1 MEFLNYDS
9 VDLADVLPRIPR
21 KGRDRMQFGIVELD
35 YAGIIIAYN
44 MGEAKMSGRDARDMI
59 GKNFFSDIAPCTQ
72 TPDFYGRFKA
82 GVQKGSMSARF
93 DFLFNHE
100 MEPTAVRVT
109 MMTSNID
116 GMDRVLQLIR
126 VLPFEERECALTDS
140 ANLNDIEVARA
151 ERVKQA
157 AEQVE
162 LLAVVKPA
170 QVQTTAISAPPAG
183 AAPPRAAP
191 AVASLPDY
199 SRDYARASEKVPA
212 IVAAK
217 PQAPRPLNLTLE
229 LLESIATGKT
239 KFHLTEPILT
249 RARSASAALDKA
261 IADGEPI
268 YGITSGFGPLL
279 NEPADSD
286 ADLHQRSLLRHLA
299 CGVGKPFSVQQTRA
313 AMAARLQTL
322 LQGHS
327 GVSDKLIMTLK
338 QVLDEGVTPIVPQL
352 GTVGASGDLTPLA
365 HIALALAGEGDAM
378 FGRNRTSAAGA
389 LSECGI
395 APISFSRRDALALVN
410 GCSFSTAIAA
420 LNGARARRMLRWAML
435 IGSGYAQVFCSFEQA
450 LAPLLAKVRPHMGQ
464 ISVREELARLA
475 SGNTRTR
482 TKPDVGVPP
491 HDAYTIRCQ
500 TQLFG
505 AILDALDHH
514 DGTVEIELNSVSDNP
529 IINPDTAEVIHG
541 RNFFGQHLGLVSDYL
556 RIALI
561 QWGQW
566 CERAVARLVD
576 PQLNAHIS
584 GLQPQLRGT
593 ARSSGF
599 MGAQV
604 TATALL
610 AELKSAA
617 LAGTVQGVS
626 TNANNQDIV
635 PMATMSARH
644 TADALEHLA
653 LLQAISVLALCQAI
667 DQTQAPDAG
676 SQGQFSPAILA
687 LHARIRENIPKLGN
701 DRSMSQ
707 DIQLVASMLSHK
719 EPVGEMAIF
728 FF

>member
-1 MEFLNYDS
+1 MEFLSYDS
-9 VDLADVLPRIPR
+9 VDLAEVLPRIPR
-21 KGRDRMQFGIVELD
+21 KGRDRMQFGIIELD
-35 YAGIIIAYN
+35 YQGVVVAYN
-44 MGEAKMSGRDARDMI
+44 MGEAKMSGRNARDMI

-82 GVQKGSMSARF
+82 GVEKGSMSARF
-93 DFLFNHE
+93 DFLFAYE

-116 GMDRVLQLIR
+116 GMDRVLLLIR
-126 VLPFEERECALTDS
+126 ILPSEERERAQVDRS
-140 ANLNDIEVARA
+140 KLNAIELART
-151 ERVKQA
+151 ERIKLA
-157 AEQVE
+157 AEQAE
-162 LLAVVKPA
+162 LLSVAKPEP
-170 QVQTTAISAPPAG
+170 VRSTASPA
-183 AAPPRAAP
+183 ATLP
-191 AVASLPDY
+191 ASVGPVASY
-199 SRDYARASEKVPA
+199 SRPSERVPE

-217 PQAPRPLNLTLE
+217 PQAPRPLNLTLA
-229 LLESIATGKT
+229 LLESIAAQKA
-239 KFHLTEPILT
+239 KFQVSEPILT
-249 RARSASAALDKA
+249 RARAASVALDKA

-279 NEPADSD
+279 NEPAQNDS
-286 ADLHQRSLLRHLA
+286 DLHQRSLLRHLA
-299 CGVGKPFSVQQTRA
+299 CGVGKPFSVPQTRA

-322 LQGHS
+322 LQGYS

-338 QVLDEGVTPIVPQL
+338 QMLDEGVTPIVPQL

-365 HIALALAGEGDAM
+365 HMALAMAGEGDAM
-378 FGRNRTSAAGA
+378 FGRNRMSAAGA

-395 APISFSRRDALALVN
+395 APISFTRRDALALVN
-410 GCSFSTAIAA
+410 GCSFSSAIAG
-420 LNGARARRMLRWAML
+420 LNGARARRMLRWAVL
-435 IGSGYAQVFCSFEQA
+435 IGSAYSQVFCSFEQA
-450 LAPLLAKVRPHMGQ
+450 LSPLLAKVRPHMGQ
-464 ISVREELARLA
+464 ISIREELARLA
-475 SGNTRTR
+475 QGNTRTKA
-482 TKPDVGVPP
+482 KPDVGVPP
-491 HDAYTIRCQ
+491 HDVYTIRCQ
-500 TQLFG
+500 SQLFG

-514 DGTVEIELNSVSDNP
+514 DSTVEIELNSVSDNP
-529 IINPDTAEVIHG
+529 IIDPDTAEVVHG
-541 RNFFGQHLGLVSDYL
+541 GNFFGQHVGLVSDYL

-576 PQLNAHIS
+576 PSLNSQIF

-593 ARSSGF
+593 DRSSGF

-617 LAGTVQGVS
+617 LAGSVQGVS

-653 LLQAISVLALCQAI
+653 LLQAICVLALCQAI
-667 DQTQAPDAG
+667 DQTGASDAG
-676 SQGQFSPAILA
+676 GQGKFSPAILA
-687 LHARIRENIPKLGN
+687 MHARVRENIPKLGN

-707 DIQLVASMLSHK
+707 DIQLVASMLSHQ
-719 EPVGEMAIF
+719 EPTGEMEIYF
-728 FF
+728 F

>member
-1 MEFLNYDS
+1 MEFLSYDS

-21 KGRDRMQFGIVELD
+21 KGRDRMQFGIIELD
-35 YAGIIIAYN
+35 YQGVVVAYN
-44 MGEAKMSGRDARDMI
+44 MGEAKISGRNARDMI
-59 GKNFFSDIAPCTQ
+59 GRNFFTDIAPCTK

-93 DFLFNHE
+93 DFIFNHE
-100 MEPTAVRVT
+100 MDPTAVRVT

-116 GMDRVLQLIR
+116 GMDRVLLLIR
-126 VLPFEERECALTDS
+126 ILPAEERERAQIDRS
-140 ANLNDIEVARA
+140 KLNAIDQARA
-151 ERVKQA
+151 ERAKQA
-157 AEQVE
+157 AEIE
-162 LLAVVKPA
+162 LLPIVKPEPNRA
-170 QVQTTAISAPPAG
+170 QSTAPSVNSAAASRAQISTPEPT
-183 AAPPRAAP
+183 RER
-191 AVASLPDY
+191 V
-199 SRDYARASEKVPA
+199 SERVPE

-217 PQAPRPLNLTLE
+217 PQSPRPINLTLD
-229 LLESIATGKT
+229 LLESIAAQKS
-239 KFHLTEPILT
+239 KFQVTEPILT
-249 RARSASAALDKA
+249 RARAASAALDKA
-261 IADGEPI
+261 IAEGEPI

-279 NEPADSD
+279 NEPAHSDS
-286 ADLHQRSLLRHLA
+286 DLHQRSLLRHLA
-299 CGVGKPFSVQQTRA
+299 CGVGKPFSVAQTRA

-338 QVLDEGVTPIVPQL
+338 QMLDEGVTPIVPQL

-365 HIALALAGEGDAM
+365 HMALAMAGEGDAM
-378 FGRNRTSAAGA
+378 FGRNRMSAAGA

-395 APISFSRRDALALVN
+395 APMSFTRRDALALVN
-410 GCSFSTAIAA
+410 GCSFSSAIAG
-420 LNGARARRMLRWAML
+420 LNGARARRMLRWAVL
-435 IGSGYAQVFCSFEQA
+435 IGSAYSQVFCGFEQA
-450 LAPLLAKVRPHMGQ
+450 LSPLLAKVRPHMGQ
-464 ISVREELARLA
+464 ISIREELARLA
-475 SGNTRTR
+475 KGNTRTKA
-482 TKPDVGVPP
+482 KPDVGVPP
-491 HDAYTIRCQ
+491 HDVYTIRCQ
-500 TQLFG
+500 SQLFG

-529 IINPDTAEVIHG
+529 IIDPDTAEVVHG
-541 RNFFGQHLGLVSDYL
+541 GNFFGQHVGLVSDYL

-576 PQLNAHIS
+576 PSLTSQIS

-593 ARSSGF
+593 DRSSGF

-617 LAGTVQGVS
+617 LAGSVQGVS

-644 TADALEHLA
+644 TGDALEHLA
-653 LLQAISVLALCQAI
+653 LLQAICVLALCQAI
-667 DQTQAPDAG
+667 DQTKAG
-676 SQGQFSPAILA
+676 DTDSQGQYSPAILA
-687 LHARIRENIPKLGN
+687 LHGRIRENIPKLGN

-707 DIQLVASMLSHK
+707 DIQLVASMLSHQ
-719 EPVGEMAIF
+719 EPSGEMEIYF
-728 FF
+728 F

>member
-1 MEFLNYDS
+1 MDFLSYDS
-9 VDLADVLPRIPR
+9 VDLAEVLPRIPR
-21 KGRDRMQFGIVELD
+21 KGRDRMQFGIIELD
-35 YAGIIIAYN
+35 YAGIIVAYN
-44 MGEAKMSGRDARDMI
+44 MGEAKMSGRNARDMI

-93 DFLFNHE
+93 DFIFAHE

-116 GMDRVLQLIR
+116 GMDRVLLLIR
-126 VLPFEERECALTDS
+126 VLPAEERERAQADRS
-140 ANLNDIEVARA
+140 KLNAIELARV
-151 ERVKQA
+151 ERSKQA

-162 LLAVVKPA
+162 LLGVEKPA
-170 QVQTTAISAPPAG
+170 GKPAAVSVTTGNNFVPAISA
-183 AAPPRAAP
+183 
-191 AVASLPDY
+191 
-199 SRDYARASEKVPA
+199 RDSARASTLERVPE

-217 PQAPRPLNLTLE
+217 PQSPRPLNLTLE
-229 LLESIATGKT
+229 LLESIATSKA
-239 KFHLTEPILT
+239 KFQVTEPIMT
-249 RARSASAALDKA
+249 RARAARAALDKA
-261 IADGEPI
+261 IAEGEPI
-268 YGITSGFGPLL
+268 YGVTSGFGPLL
-279 NEPADSD
+279 NEPAHSDS
-286 ADLHQRSLLRHLA
+286 DLHQLSLLRHLA

-338 QVLDEGVTPIVPQL
+338 QMLDEGVTPIVPQL

-378 FGRNRTSAAGA
+378 FGRNRMSAAGA
-389 LSECGI
+389 LSECGL
-395 APISFSRRDALALVN
+395 APMSFTRRDALALVN
-410 GCSFSTAIAA
+410 GCSFSAAIAG
-420 LNGARARRMLRWAML
+420 LNGARARRMLRWAVL
-435 IGSGYAQVFCSFEQA
+435 IGSGYSQVFCGFDQA
-450 LAPLLAKVRPHMGQ
+450 LSPLLAKVRPHMGQ
-464 ISVREELARLA
+464 ISMREELSRLA
-475 SGNTRTR
+475 KGNTRTKA
-482 TKPDVGVPP
+482 KPDIGVPP

-529 IINPDTAEVIHG
+529 IVDPDSADIVHG
-541 RNFFGQHLGLVSDYL
+541 GNFFGQHVGLVSDYL

-576 PQLNAHIS
+576 PLLNGHIS

-593 ARSSGF
+593 DRSSGF

-653 LLQAISVLALCQAI
+653 FLQAICVLALCQAI

-676 SQGQFSPAILA
+676 EQGGFSPAILA
-687 LHARIRENIPKLGN
+687 LHAKVRENIPKLGN

-707 DIQLVASMLSHK
+707 DIRLVASMLSHQ
-719 EPVGEMAIF
+719 EPSGEMEIYF
-728 FF
+728 F

>member
-1 MEFLNYDS
+1 MDFLDYDS

-21 KGRDRMQFGIVELD
+21 KGRDRMQFGVIELD
-35 YAGIIIAYN
+35 YAGNIVAYN
-44 MGEAKMSGRDARDMI
+44 MGEAKISGRSARDMI

-116 GMDRVLQLIR
+116 GVDRVLLLIR
-126 VLPFEERECALTDS
+126 VLPAEERERAQTDRIKLK
-140 ANLNDIEVARA
+140 AIEVARA

-157 AEQVE
+157 IQQAE

-170 QVQTTAISAPPAG
+170 LVQTTATAP
-183 AAPPRAAP
+183 APPRAAP
-191 AVASLPDY
+191 AATSQQDY
-199 SRDYARASEKVPA
+199 SRDYARASQKVPE

-229 LLESIATGKT
+229 LLESIATGET

-268 YGITSGFGPLL
+268 YGLTSGFGPLL
-279 NEPADSD
+279 NEPAHSD

-313 AMAARLQTL
+313 AIAARLQTL

-327 GVSDKLIMTLK
+327 GVSDKLIMMLK
-338 QVLDEGVTPIVPQL
+338 QMLDEGITPIVPQL

-365 HIALALAGEGDAM
+365 HIALVLAGEGDVM
-378 FGRNRTSAAGA
+378 FGRNRMSAAGA

-435 IGSGYAQVFCSFEQA
+435 IGSGYAQVFCGFDQA

-464 ISVREELARLA
+464 ISVREELVRLA

-482 TKPDVGVPP
+482 AKPDISEPP

-529 IINPDTAEVIHG
+529 IINPDTAAVIHG
-541 RNFFGQHLGLVSDYL
+541 GNFFGQHMGLVSDYL

-576 PQLNAHIS
+576 PQLNGHIT

-593 ARSSGF
+593 SHSSGF

-687 LHARIRENIPKLGN
+687 LHARVRENIPMLGN

-707 DIQLVASMLSHK
+707 DIQFVASVLSHQ
-719 EPVGEMAIF
+719 EPVGEMAILF
-728 FF
+728 F